1 MFSPMYSVID
11 ISKPE
16 PIQPPPQQ
24 PVSVQPQL
32 VQTPPQQPEPN
43 NPTKVCA
50 YCFYI
55 ANVNVAGILFSTQ
68 FCKVKENGL

>member
-1 MFSPMYSVID
+1 MYSIVD

-24 PVSVQPQL
+24 PESVQQQPA
-32 VQTPPQQPEPN
+32 QTPQQQPKPN

-50 YCFYI
+50 YCFYE
-55 ANVNVAGILFSTQ
+55 AKVNVAGILFPTVS
-68 FCKVKENGL
+68 